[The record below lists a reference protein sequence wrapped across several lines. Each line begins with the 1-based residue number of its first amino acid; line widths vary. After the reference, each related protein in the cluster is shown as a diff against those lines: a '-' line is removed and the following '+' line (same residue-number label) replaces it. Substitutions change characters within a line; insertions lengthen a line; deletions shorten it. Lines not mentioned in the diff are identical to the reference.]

1 MSLSK
6 IRSVEKEFIVFLF
19 LFFSGVHRQVQ
30 VYPEN
35 HGRRWIWSLW
45 MHLLSWTCNE
55 KTDQSGKDNMRIFGR
70 VVIQTLLQLLQICNY
85 WCFDTAY
92 SVVCTVRDCVS
103 DFLMSFWIV
112 NTNYSF
118 LFVSQSCILTALAV
132 FLLKCFFVTLVYIKT
147 KKLPHKLFEFEVVIH
162 MWSCMYSYG
171 KITMSKFLR
180 QNFKKFWSWESS
192 DFEFEFYFLLCRCYG
207 WANSSKLFC
216 IAVTVTCTIAMVL
229 CFCME
234 LSSLSIEE
242 KQHTIFFSK

>member
-70 VVIQTLLQLLQICNY
+70 LVIQTLLQLLQICNY

-118 LFVSQSCILTALAV
+118 LFISLSCILTAFAV

-147 KKLPHKLFEFEVVIH
+147 KKLPHKLFWVRGGNTYV
-162 MWSCMYSYG
+162 
-171 KITMSKFLR
+171 
-180 QNFKKFWSWESS
+180 
-192 DFEFEFYFLLCRCYG
+192 
-207 WANSSKLFC
+207 KLH
-216 IAVTVTCTIAMVL
+216 VL
-229 CFCME
+229 
-234 LSSLSIEE
+234 IW
-242 KQHTIFFSK
+242 QDNNV